1 MAACPDLGLSL
12 KHWDEARRL
21 IEGKNFANLAT
32 LMPDGSPQV
41 TPVWVDHEGEMIL
54 VNTAEGRV
62 KIKNVTLDPRV
73 ALSIF
78 DQADPYRKVVIR
90 GRVIEITKVGA
101 EDHIDKM
108 AMKYRGLAKYP
119 WRQPGISR
127 VLIKLKPSAIST

>member
-1 MAACPDLGLSL
+1 MPLERWE
-12 KHWDEARRL
+12 KARKL

-41 TPVWVDHEGEMIL
+41 TPVWIDYEGEIIL

-62 KIKNVTLDPRV
+62 KTKNVARDPRV
-73 ALSIF
+73 ALSIYE
-78 DQADPYRKVVIR
+78 QENPYRKVLIR
-90 GRVIEITKVGA
+90 GKVVEITKSGA

-119 WRQPGISR
+119 WREPGISR
-127 VLIKLKPSAIST
+127 ILIKVKPSTITE

>member
-1 MAACPDLGLSL
+1 MTL
-12 KHWDEARRL
+12 KLWEATKKL

-41 TPVWVDHEGEMIL
+41 TPVWVDWEGETIL

-62 KIKNVTLDPRV
+62 KTNNVTRDPRV
-73 ALSIF
+73 AISIF
-78 DQADPYRKVVIR
+78 DQVNPYRKVVIR
-90 GRVIEITKVGA
+90 GRVVEVTKEGA

-119 WRQPGISR
+119 WREPGISR
-127 VLIKLKPSAIST
+127 ILIKVKATSISE